1 MEKFKNLKSIP
12 AHMPILNIDTDMIIP
27 KQFLKT
33 IKRTG
38 LGKNLFHEMR
48 YDEKSNLIKDFILNK
63 KPFTDS
69 KILLA
74 GKNFGCGSSR
84 EHAPWA
90 LIDFGIRC
98 VISPSFADIFYSN
111 CFKNGILPIIL
122 NEKIIHELAEYSKR
136 ETDIEIK
143 IETQEIIY
151 GNKIAKFDLDPFKK
165 KCLIEGIDDIDL
177 SLEKISNIQE
187 YEDKINNT
195 KPWLTNN
202 D

>member
-1 MEKFKNLKSIP
+1 MKKFKNLKSIP
-12 AHMPILNIDTDMIIP
+12 AHMPMLNIDTDMIIP

-38 LGKNLFHEMR
+38 LGKNLFYEMR
-48 YDEKSNLIKDFILNK
+48 YDEKGNLIKDFILNK
-63 KPFTDS
+63 EPFTES

-90 LIDFGIRC
+90 LTDFGIKC

-111 CFKNGILPIIL
+111 CFKNGILPIVL
-122 NEKIIHELAEYSKR
+122 DEKTIQELAEYSKR
-136 ETDIEIK
+136 ETKIEIK

-151 GNKIAKFDLDPFKK
+151 GNKVAKFDLDSFKK
-165 KCLIEGIDDIDL
+165 KCLIEGVDDIDL
-177 SLEKISNIQE
+177 SLEKILSIQN
-187 YEDKINNT
+187 YENKINDS
-195 KPWLTNN
+195 KPWLTN
-202 D
+202 DD

>member
-1 MEKFKNLKSIP
+1 
-12 AHMPILNIDTDMIIP
+12 MPILNIDTDMIIP

-38 LGKNLFHEMR
+38 LGKNLFYEMR
-48 YDEKSNLIKDFILNK
+48 YDEKGNLIKDFILNK
-63 KPFTDS
+63 EPFTDS

-90 LIDFGIRC
+90 LTDFGIKC

-111 CFKNGILPIIL
+111 CFKNGILPIVL
-122 NEKIIHELAEYSKR
+122 DEKSIQELAEYSKR
-136 ETDIEIK
+136 ETEIEIK
-143 IETQEIIY
+143 IETQEVIY
-151 GNKIAKFDLDPFKK
+151 GNKVAKFDLDSFKN
-165 KCLIEGIDDIDL
+165 KCLIEVLDDIIL
-177 SLEKISNIQE
+177 SLEKILSIQN
-187 YEDKINNT
+187 YENKINDS

>member
-12 AHMPILNIDTDMIIP
+12 AHMPMLNIDTDMIIP

-38 LGKNLFHEMR
+38 LGKNLFYEMR
-48 YDEKSNLIKDFILNK
+48 YDEKGNLIKDFILNK
-63 KPFTDS
+63 EPFTDS

-90 LIDFGIRC
+90 LTDFGIKC

-111 CFKNGILPIIL
+111 CFKNGILPIVL
-122 NEKIIHELAEYSKR
+122 DEKTIQELAEYSKR
-136 ETDIEIK
+136 ETKIEIK

-151 GNKIAKFDLDPFKK
+151 GNKVAKFDLDSFKK
-165 KCLIEGIDDIDL
+165 KCLIEGVDDIDL
-177 SLEKISNIQE
+177 SLEKILSIQN
-187 YEDKINNT
+187 YENKINDS

>member
-1 MEKFKNLKSIP
+1 
-12 AHMPILNIDTDMIIP
+12 MPLSNIDTDMIIP

-38 LGKNLFHEMR
+38 LGKNLFYEMR
-48 YDEKSNLIKDFILNK
+48 YDEKENLIKDFILNK
-63 KPFTDS
+63 KPFIDS
-69 KILLA
+69 RILIG

-90 LIDFGIRC
+90 LLDCGIKC
-98 VISPSFADIFYSN
+98 IISSSFADIFYNN
-111 CFKNGILPIIL
+111 CFKNGILPIEL
-122 NEKIIHELAEYSKR
+122 DEKIIQELAEYSKR
-136 ETDIEIK
+136 EAEIEIK
-143 IETQEIIY
+143 IESQEIIY
-151 GNKIAKFDLDPFKK
+151 GNKTAKFDLDSFKK

-177 SLEKISNIQE
+177 SLKKTLNIQE
-187 YEDKINNT
+187 YENKIKNT